1 MPRCRD
7 GCDAAIPRCVDV
19 RELRAGGFV
28 RGGKATTRRDGC
40 RVDDARARTKRPSG
54 LQTPVPISPHP
65 SAGPRGAARGRAE
78 TGGTASRGR
87 ACDGLPESDRA
98 WLRALSWEEAKGA
111 QRDTHRP
118 ARDSSVTR
126 LGVRTGW
133 ALEPA
138 WKG

>member
-1 MPRCRD
+1 M
-7 GCDAAIPRCVDV
+7 
-19 RELRAGGFV
+19 
-28 RGGKATTRRDGC
+28 T
-40 RVDDARARTKRPSG
+40 RARVQNGPAVCRRPCRS
-54 LQTPVPISPHP
+54 HP
-65 SAGPRGAARGRAE
+65 GAARGRAE

-98 WLRALSWEEAKGA
+98 WLRALSWGEAKGA